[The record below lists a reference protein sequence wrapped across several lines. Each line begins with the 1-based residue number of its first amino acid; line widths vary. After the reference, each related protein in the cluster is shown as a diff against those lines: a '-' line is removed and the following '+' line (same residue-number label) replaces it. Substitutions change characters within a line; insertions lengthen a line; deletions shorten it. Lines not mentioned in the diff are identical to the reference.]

1 MEEKIPLKEN
11 EDRAA
16 ERLQM
21 VETQLRNRNIKDPR
35 VLAAMAAVPRHK
47 FLESRLQNRAYED
60 SPQPIPC
67 GQTISQPYMVAAMCA
82 ALELRGHETVLD
94 VGCGCGYQAAV
105 LTLLAAKVY
114 SIERE
119 HGLVELTRERLK
131 RLGYMDRIELV
142 EGDGTL
148 GYPPGAPYDG
158 IVVGAGAP
166 EVPSALID
174 QLADGGRLVI
184 PVGDM
189 TYQDLVLIRRIGD
202 QVSRKT
208 INACRFVP
216 LVGAAGWRAYRG

>member
-1 MEEKIPLKEN
+1 MTAN
-11 EDRAA
+11 GDRPA

-21 VETQLRNRNIKDPR
+21 VDTQLRSRHINDPR
-35 VLAAMAAVPRHK
+35 VLAAMGAVPRHE
-47 FLESRLQNRAYED
+47 FIEPRFRGRAYED

-82 ALELRGHETVLD
+82 ALDLRGPETVLD
-94 VGCGCGYQAAV
+94 VGCGSGYQSAI

-119 HGLVELTRERLK
+119 HELAEIARERLT
-131 RLGYMDRIELV
+131 RLGYMDRIVLV

-148 GYPPGAPYDG
+148 GYPPGAPYNA
-158 IVVGAGAP
+158 IIVGAGAP
-166 EVPSALID
+166 EVPSALIE

-189 TYQDLVLIRRIGD
+189 TYQDLILMCRSGD
-202 QVSRKT
+202 HVSRKT

-216 LVGAAGWRAYRG
+216 LVGAAGWRG

>member
-1 MEEKIPLKEN
+1 MEEEVPVTANGE
-11 EDRAA
+11 RAA

-21 VETQLRNRNIKDPR
+21 VETQLRTRHIKDPR
-35 VLAAMAAVPRHK
+35 VLAAMGAVPRHE
-47 FLESRLQNRAYED
+47 FLETRFRGRAYED
-60 SPQPIPC
+60 APQPIPC

-94 VGCGCGYQAAV
+94 VGCGCGYQAAI

-119 HGLVELTRERLK
+119 HALVEIARERLT
-131 RLGYMDRIELV
+131 RLGYMDRIVLV

-189 TYQDLVLIRRIGD
+189 SYQDLVLMCRSGGH
-202 QVSRKT
+202 VSRKT

-216 LVGAAGWRAYRG
+216 LVGAAGWRA

>member
-1 MEEKIPLKEN
+1 MEKEVPLTAN
-11 EDRAA
+11 ADRAA

-21 VETQLRNRNIKDPR
+21 VETQLRNRHIKDPR
-35 VLAAMAAVPRHK
+35 VLSAMGAVPRHE
-47 FLESRLQNRAYED
+47 FLEPRFRGRAYED

-119 HGLVELTRERLK
+119 HALVEGARERLT

-148 GYPPGAPYDG
+148 GYPPGAPYNA

-184 PVGDM
+184 PVGEKA
-189 TYQDLVLIRRIGD
+189 YQDLVLMCRSGD

-216 LVGAAGWRAYRG
+216 LVGAAGWRA